1 MSFYLT
7 KVCKICVIGDTKTNC
22 YGSDPKIYEIAG
34 YLSNIDN
41 DITNDFCIVDTETN
55 IDK

>member
-7 KVCKICVIGDTKTNC
+7 KVNKIFVIVDTKTNC
-22 YGSDPKIYEIAG
+22 YGIDPKIYERAG